1 MIKCMQ
7 CNGSV
12 YTLDGSPHMV
22 CLNFEKAGK
31 AELLMEAY
39 DGSVLR
45 VFWRF
50 LRDLKGSITLYL

>member
-1 MIKCMQ
+1 MQ

-12 YTLDGSPHMV
+12 YTLDRSPHMV
-22 CLNFEKAGK
+22 CLNFEKAAK

-39 DGSVLR
+39 DGNVLR
-45 VFWRF
+45 VFCDYWRF